1 MTGLE
6 PGIGGTLLARGAEL
20 TGVVGEVGEVGDASD
35 EFMLEYR
42 EASTTVA
49 G

>member
-20 TGVVGEVGEVGDASD
+20 TGVVGEVGDASV

-42 EASTTVA
+42 EASRTVA
-49 G
+49 D